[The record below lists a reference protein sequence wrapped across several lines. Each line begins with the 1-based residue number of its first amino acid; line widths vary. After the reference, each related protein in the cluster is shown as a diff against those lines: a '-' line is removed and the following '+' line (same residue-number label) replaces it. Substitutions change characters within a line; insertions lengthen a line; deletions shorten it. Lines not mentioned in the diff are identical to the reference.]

1 MLSRSS
7 YLSIRLVFAQ
17 SLRHQMTKTAPPAP
31 SSPAGPP
38 RLVAE
43 SGLDGVGGFDSAST
57 PPPPDPFGALT
68 VPDKPGP
75 PPVGG
80 PGSVMA
86 EGGPAA
92 AGCEEDEPM
101 KDLVAAPAYKLAAEI
116 SADMVFPTSPRTIL
130 LARKGI
136 KAIAIE
142 NKTLTAPNRIIWLD
156 PMNALSTPFPPSTA
170 FTLFICKAVM
180 RACRIA

>member
-1 MLSRSS
+1 M
-7 YLSIRLVFAQ
+7 A
-17 SLRHQMTKTAPPAP
+17 KTAPPAP

-101 KDLVAAPAYKLAAEI
+101 KDLVAAPAYKLAAET
-116 SADMVFPTSPRTIL
+116 SADMVFPTSPRTILLATIL

-142 NKTLTAPNRIIWLD
+142 NKTQRVNGARHSWFRLVSSLAPAPISSFSAGKPSKSWAEVCAEREEKMRQPAPSFELTP
-156 PMNALSTPFPPSTA
+156 
-170 FTLFICKAVM
+170 
-180 RACRIA
+180 